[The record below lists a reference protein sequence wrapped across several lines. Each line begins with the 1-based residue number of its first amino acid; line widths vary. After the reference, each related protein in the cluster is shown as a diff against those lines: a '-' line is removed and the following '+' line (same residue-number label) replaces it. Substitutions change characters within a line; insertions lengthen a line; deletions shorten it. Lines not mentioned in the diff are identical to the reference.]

1 MSRPKRFDVGMT
13 EETCPTMGISRWPWV
28 YPCEQGEYVLHT
40 DYAALAAE
48 NERLKALV
56 ESNLNAAKRVL
67 GQSDALRIER
77 DALAAEVERL
87 RSVAQDNK
95 AETEETRLQ
104 NERLRKAGDAMAFN
118 YEQMASHDGVYSS
131 DLMKFV
137 QAWLAAKGVQP

>member
-104 NERLRKAGDAMAFN
+104 NERLRKAGDAMHSLICCGF
-118 YEQMASHDGVYSS
+118 YETNSELDN
-131 DLMKFV
+131 LRLK
-137 QAWLAAKGVQP
+137 AWLDAKGVQS